1 MTDRPASPPEDEII
15 RAFMSAVRRTND
27 MDEIV
32 RMFASTLRQIRELE
46 TEKLWH
52 SVYKAE
58 FMPMG

>member
-1 MTDRPASPPEDEII
+1 
-15 RAFMSAVRRTND
+15 MSAVRRTND